1 MTTKDLTYLHKVS
14 LFLALALLR
23 FSSSTL
29 YAQPQAGD
37 YEPLS
42 IQPLSNTA
50 FWSNID
56 LLISNNTNYELEACS
71 EMVSKSE
78 GSGKLFYHAQR
89 DYCICVKGVKVRLF
103 YSDETY
109 GENNYTHAIYD
120 SSPSRIQ
127 NLSFHIGQENEIN
140 QIFDKFLEWEAIAKT
155 NNSLPFEK
163 EIPIYYKEL
172 IDTDDPYLH
181 TNTFILNGSTCEL
194 KMNGGET
201 YVNYKGIYDFYFYDS
216 NDVIE
221 MKNQLNQLPK
231 IKLDLANKI
240 RQKMSEIKPD
250 NRTPANLN
258 LYK

>member
-1 MTTKDLTYLHKVS
+1 MTSKSLTYLHEVS
-14 LFLALALLR
+14 LVFMLLT

-29 YAQPQAGD
+29 YAQTQTDG

-42 IQPLSNTA
+42 IQPLNNTA

-56 LLISNNTNYELEACS
+56 FLISSDTNDELEACS

-78 GSGKLFYHAQR
+78 STGKMYYHEQR
-89 DYCICVKGVKVRLF
+89 DYCVCVKGVKVRLF

-120 SSPSRIQ
+120 SSRSRIQ
-127 NLSFHIGQENEIN
+127 NLSFHIGQEDEIN
-140 QIFDKFLEWEAIAKT
+140 QIFEKFLEWEAIAKT

-163 EIPIYYKEL
+163 EIPIYYKES
-172 IDTDDPYLH
+172 INTNTPYLH
-181 TNTFILNGSTCEL
+181 TNTFIWNGSTCEL

-201 YVNYKGIYDFYFYDS
+201 YKNYRGIYNFYFYDS
-216 NDVIE
+216 NDVME

-250 NRTPANLN
+250 SRTPADLN